1 MPFAKNDNQG
11 TPYISDFNTSSSK
24 FLNSFIFGKKNYKI
38 VLKDDTF
45 LTLNQSLNQLKDL
58 TIIYIYD
65 NQPNNILSWIKLIKN
80 NFSDKTSNKRL
91 YNKIKKDILKNLNL
105 SSDQKIHILID
116 KNSNLLQK
124 CAFYLA
130 INQLRSYHNNFNF

>member
-1 MPFAKNDNQG
+1 MF
-11 TPYISDFNTSSSK
+11 
-24 FLNSFIFGKKNYKI
+24 
-38 VLKDDTF
+38 
-45 LTLNQSLNQLKDL
+45 
-58 TIIYIYD
+58 D
-65 NQPNNILSWIKLIKN
+65 NQPNNILSWIKSIKN

-124 CAFYLA
+124 CACYLA